1 MPPLLPV
8 PTLESS
14 ACSVLSRLLAQAFAR
29 LEANERRTRRQK
41 AGGEEEEKEIG
52 EILDFLPTALLE
64 GTAQKILNLLTSKVV
79 PQPGS
84 CTDGG
89 WYASHVR
96 GGITTTIPG
105 VPTALRLLLRPVTSS
120 FDIGGFISVARLSRS
135 FSLLCEKSLTAGL
148 TRANRLVKLHL
159 RRKCSDA
166 VLAIV
171 ASSCPLIKQI
181 DISHSEQVTNS
192 GLKHLH
198 FCPTLLSLNLL
209 KCWALTPA
217 GVGGLL
223 LALPRIHLL
232 FFANMTAVMEAMSM
246 EKEEESVGPFFLQ
259 HFDNSDYTMAVP
271 REGVGPPWMDGLTS
285 FANISTTFPHIS
297 SCRLVASDR
306 EIEHLKDLP
315 HLRQLEV
322 EFSDEPEDGLFSF
335 LTEHPNRAHFTHLA
349 LETGP
354 LLSSHLEAL
363 ASNCPRLQNFRFIGF
378 KVEDA
383 RILKNVQKDF
393 KNLKELDICMYDG
406 QEEESSSDEDDDE
419 DESGLEG
426 RFNIEVVSFFLESA
440 INLEVVKLHM
450 NFGSYLNSYFL
461 SSLLDKNPLHQT
473 SHLHISSQKT
483 VHLDEEALRM
493 VLRRMPE
500 LTSLKVSSWDLDY
513 HCCQARKMKELRE
526 EARENNLDISYF

>member
-1 MPPLLPV
+1 MPPLLLV
-8 PTLESS
+8 STLESS
-14 ACSVLSRLLAQAFAR
+14 ACSALSRLLVQAFSR
-29 LEANERRTRRQK
+29 LEANDRRTRRQK
-41 AGGEEEEKEIG
+41 AGGQEDEKEVG
-52 EILDFLPTALLE
+52 EILDCLPTAVLE
-64 GTAQKILNLLTSKVV
+64 SATQKVLDMLTSKVV
-79 PQPGS
+79 AQPGCS
-84 CTDGG
+84 GG
-89 WYASHVR
+89 WYTSRVR
-96 GGITTTIPG
+96 GGVTTTIPG
-105 VPTALRLLLRPVTSS
+105 LAAALRLLPRPVTSS

-135 FSLLCEKSLTAGL
+135 FTSLCEKSLQAGL
-148 TRANRLVKLHL
+148 SHATRLVRLHL

-166 VLAIV
+166 VLAVV

-198 FCPTLLSLNLL
+198 SCSTLVSLNLL

-232 FFANMTAVMEAMSM
+232 FFANMTAVMEEMSM
-246 EKEEESVGPFFLQ
+246 EKEEESLGPFFLE

-271 REGVGPPWMDGLTS
+271 GEGVGPPWMDGLTS

-306 EIEHLKDLP
+306 EIGHLNDLP

-349 LETGP
+349 IEAGP

-363 ASNCPRLQNFRFIGF
+363 ASNCPGLQSFRFIGF

-383 RILKNVQKDF
+383 KILKNVRKDF
-393 KNLKELDICMYDG
+393 KNLKELDICMYDS
-406 QEEESSSDEDDDE
+406 QEESSSDEDEDE
-419 DESGLEG
+419 DESGIEG

-440 INLEVVKLHM
+440 RNVEVVKLHM
-450 NFGSYLNSYFL
+450 NFGSYLNSFFL
-461 SSLLDKNPLHQT
+461 SSLLDKNPLKHT
-473 SHLHISSQKT
+473 SHLHLSSQKT

-493 VLRRMPE
+493 VLKRMPE
-500 LTSLKVSSWDLDY
+500 LTSLKVSSWDLEY
-513 HCCQARKMKELRE
+513 HCCQARKMKEMRE
-526 EARENNLDISYF
+526 EAKENNLDITYF